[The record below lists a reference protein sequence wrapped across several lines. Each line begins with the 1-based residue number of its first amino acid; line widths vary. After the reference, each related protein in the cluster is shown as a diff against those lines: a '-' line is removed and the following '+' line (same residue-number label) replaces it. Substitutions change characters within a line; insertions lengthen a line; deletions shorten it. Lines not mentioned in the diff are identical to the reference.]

1 MPTVGR
7 AGPACYETSVLL
19 QKIGR
24 GVASARK
31 RASLSVARL
40 AEAANVGQAAVA
52 ALERGEAGMM
62 ASELDRIAAA
72 LGLAPAALL
81 RGEVVELR
89 SPSVFLRH
97 QGTMDLRDAD
107 LARLDAA
114 MIEGRLCSELGAR
127 MGDDSCAWRTRTFKP
142 KAARGERTAQEGYG
156 LAREVRRA
164 IGAPAEPLG
173 DVRELVE
180 GRFVVP
186 VLVADLASTK
196 VTALS
201 LRDTLGA
208 AIVLNGEDAERARNP
223 SLARVHVLHEL
234 CHVLFDPSEGGLHLV
249 VDEGEGS
256 KESRAEKR
264 ARAFAAEMLLPKEGL
279 QRMFPSARAISDRAA
294 ASDMVEKA
302 RGHFGTPHE
311 LSANHLANLGLV
323 ASELREWLVANK
335 SKVSKPSVGTSL
347 PSAGEPSHLL
357 RLLVAR
363 AHDQGEITDG
373 EARHALR
380 LDTVEPLP
388 WVSG

>member
-1 MPTVGR
+1 VPTVGR

-24 GVASARK
+24 SVASARK

-40 AEAANVGQAAVA
+40 AEAANVGEGAVI
-52 ALERGEAGMM
+52 ALERGEPGMM
-62 ASELDRIAAA
+62 ASELDRIAVA

-81 RGEVVELR
+81 RGELVELR

-97 QGTMDLRDAD
+97 QAAMDLRDAD
-107 LARLDAA
+107 LGRLDAA
-114 MIEGRLCSELGAR
+114 MVEGRLCSELGTR
-127 MGDDSCAWRTRTFKP
+127 IGDDSSSWRMRTFEP
-142 KAARGERTAQEGYG
+142 KAARGAHTAQEGYG

-164 IGAPAEPLG
+164 IGASAEPLG

-180 GRFVVP
+180 SRFGVP
-186 VLVADLASTK
+186 VLVTDLASTK

-201 LRDTLGA
+201 LRDMLGA
-208 AIVLNGEDAERARNP
+208 AIVLNGKDGERARNP
-223 SLARVHVLHEL
+223 ALARVHVLHEL
-234 CHVLFDPSEGGLHLV
+234 CHVLFDPSKGGLHLV

-264 ARAFAAEMLLPKEGL
+264 ARAFAAEMLLPEEGL
-279 QRMFPSARAISDRAA
+279 RRLFPGARTVSDRVA
-294 ASDMVEKA
+294 ASDMVAKA
-302 RGHFGTPHE
+302 KVHFGTPHE
-311 LSANHLANLGLV
+311 IAANHLANLGLV
-323 ASELREWLVANK
+323 SPELREWLVANK
-335 SKVSKPSVGTSL
+335 AKVGKASIGTNL
-347 PSAGEPSHLL
+347 PRAGEPSYLL

-380 LDTVEPLP
+380 LDTVDPLP
-388 WVSG
+388 WGTG